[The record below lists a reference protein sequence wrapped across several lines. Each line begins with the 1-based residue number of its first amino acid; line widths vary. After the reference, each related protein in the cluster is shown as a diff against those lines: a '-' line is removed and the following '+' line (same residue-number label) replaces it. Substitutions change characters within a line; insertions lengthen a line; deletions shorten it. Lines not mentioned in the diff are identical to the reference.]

1 MKPMQNIA
9 ATSLTI
15 DGVRF
20 VVDPGFVKQKMYDPQ
35 SGMDALLVVPI
46 SQAAAVQR
54 YARHNCSGHGS
65 EWFANGVRGCDSAVV
80 GVGRAA
86 PAARPQASVIGA

>member
-1 MKPMQNIA
+1 MHVSHALTHTLCLSLSVCAGRGMGQNIA

-20 VVDPGFVKQKMYDPQ
+20 VVDPGFVKQKMYDPP

-54 YARHNCSGHGS
+54 CVNWRQRRRVYG
-65 EWFANGVRGCDSAVV
+65 
-80 GVGRAA
+80 
-86 PAARPQASVIGA
+86 

>member
-1 MKPMQNIA
+1 MTGHTHAQNIA

-15 DGVRF
+15 DGVRY
-20 VVDPGFVKQKMYDPQ
+20 VVDPGFVKEKMYDPP

-54 YARHNCSGHGS
+54 YGSPHGGPATWAREGLFSRLTLRNDGYRIPS
-65 EWFANGVRGCDSAVV
+65 VRG
-80 GVGRAA
+80 GGA
-86 PAARPQASVIGA
+86 P

>member
-1 MKPMQNIA
+1 MQNIA

-54 YARHNCSGHGS
+54 YAECKRIGHGCGL
-65 EWFANGVRGCDSAVV
+65 FR
-80 GVGRAA
+80 
-86 PAARPQASVIGA
+86 